1 MPIGSGTRGAAKS
14 AAMIWLAVLATLAP
28 WPGSACAQAPSPAG
42 LWTTYSDRTGKP
54 DGLVRISE
62 TDGVFTGIVVE
73 VLSATDPNPVCE
85 LCEGE
90 LKGKPV
96 VGLTILRGLRREGE
110 GYGGGTILDPDD
122 GRTYR
127 CKALLRDG
135 GARLEVR
142 GYVGAPVFGRT
153 QVWVRRN

>member
-1 MPIGSGTRGAAKS
+1 MPIRSSASRVVRPGATV
-14 AAMIWLAVLATLAP
+14 WLAVLAMLAP
-28 WPGSACAQAPSPAG
+28 WPGSVCAQAPSPAG
-42 LWTTYSDRTGKP
+42 LWTTYSDKTGKP
-54 DGLVRISE
+54 DALVRISE
-62 TDGVFTGIVVE
+62 ADGVFTGIVVE

-90 LKGKPV
+90 LKDQPV
-96 VGLTILRGLRREGE
+96 AGMAILRGLRREGE

-142 GYVGAPVFGRT
+142 GYLGAPVFGRT
-153 QVWVRRN
+153 QVWVRKN

>member
-1 MPIGSGTRGAAKS
+1 MPNGNGTSWLGKSG
-14 AAMIWLAVLATLAP
+14 AMIWLAVLAMLAP
-28 WPGSACAQAPSPAG
+28 WPRSACAQAPSPVG
-42 LWTTYSDRTGKP
+42 VWTTYSDRTGKP
-54 DGLVRISE
+54 DGLVRIAE
-62 TDGVFTGIVVE
+62 VDGVFTGIVIE
-73 VLSATDPNPVCE
+73 VLSETDPNPVCE
-85 LCEGE
+85 RCEGE

-96 VGLTILRGLRREGE
+96 VGMAILRGLRREGE

-127 CKALLRDG
+127 CKASLRDG

-142 GYVGAPVFGRT
+142 GYFGAPIFGRT